1 MKIAKDNIILIAIG
15 LLIVLSVFKKQT
27 VTIEGYTSKDV
38 EYLLKIKDLENDK
51 KHLKYEIEIFK
62 EELIKIVFLFLMLH
76 QSKLIAYSQNTS
88 TDSLKCFTYTQARKI
103 LTDLRQLPIKDSI
116 IDRLDSINYVDSV
129 VIELQAKKVEEQ
141 QLEINEKSLQLV
153 KVKKRSKIFLIFGGL
168 LGLATQ
174 LIF

>member
-1 MKIAKDNIILIAIG
+1 
-15 LLIVLSVFKKQT
+15 
-27 VTIEGYTSKDV
+27 
-38 EYLLKIKDLENDK
+38 
-51 KHLKYEIEIFK
+51 
-62 EELIKIVFLFLMLH
+62 MLH